1 MNPFHPAL
9 SRTLLPL
16 FTEKFFHSR
25 TRQTQWIALST
36 SAMIKQEPEKPRL
49 EVEHRLMLAE
59 GWTDYELLDTGDGL
73 KRERWGDTILVR
85 PDPQIIWPRQAE
97 SRWQEWDGYYHR
109 SDTGGGRWEFRRPL
123 PESWTMQYGELTLK
137 IRPTDFKHTGLFP
150 EQAVNWDWSAKKIRA
165 RKLQT
170 NDVSVLN
177 LFGYTGAATLA
188 SAAAGASVCHV
199 DASKGVVQWC
209 RENAA
214 LSKLNDSPIRY
225 IADDCLK
232 FTAREA
238 RRGRHYDG
246 IILDPP
252 AYGRGAAGEIWK
264 IEEDLWPLLLECRAL
279 LSERPLFLIIN
290 SYASKLSPLLI
301 GNLLTK
307 LMAKHGGRVM
317 VGELGL
323 PSEREGIVLPCGI
336 CGRWESA

>member
-1 MNPFHPAL
+1 MDYPIDERHDQAGTRIVPIRCGAPTNARRRMEGLRTPRHGRRIETGAVGRHHPRPSRPANYL
-9 SRTLLPL
+9 AATGRKSLAGMGRILPPKRHGRRSLGVSAPPTGIVDDAIRRAHFENSPNRFQAHRTISRTSSQL
-16 FTEKFFHSR
+16 
-25 TRQTQWIALST
+25 
-36 SAMIKQEPEKPRL
+36 
-49 EVEHRLMLAE
+49 
-59 GWTDYELLDTGDGL
+59 G
-73 KRERWGDTILVR
+73 LVR
-85 PDPQIIWPRQAE
+85 
-97 SRWQEWDGYYHR
+97 
-109 SDTGGGRWEFRRPL
+109 
-123 PESWTMQYGELTLK
+123 
-137 IRPTDFKHTGLFP
+137 
-150 EQAVNWDWSAKKIRA
+150 KKIRA
-165 RKLQT
+165 RKLET
-170 NDVSVLN
+170 SDVSVLN

-214 LSKLNDSPIRY
+214 LSKLNDAPIRY

-307 LMAKHGGRVM
+307 LMAKHGGRVT

-323 PSEREGIVLPCGI
+323 PSPREEIVLPCGI
-336 CGRWESA
+336 CGRWESE